1 MCIIY
6 FEELA
11 PMSCLLAGP
20 NVKMQMAGLITYST
34 APERYR
40 GQDQRRHGKQ
50 TLFYISNLIHSYI
63 VICGGTLNIPCLH
76 RAELSR
82 SPSRSQSGSRNFV
95 PCKHIAILIISFQIY
110 KVDCDVTMTE
120 QCTTM

>member
-82 SPSRSQSGSRNFV
+82 SQSGSRNFV
-95 PCKHIAILIISFQIY
+95 PCKHIAIILFQIY

-120 QCTTM
+120 KWTTM